1 MRVTNSLFYSS
12 SSYDQQNSL
21 KKLYDLN
28 KQMDS
33 QMKIQNSFEDSSIY
47 VDTMRLNYE
56 IATLDQVK
64 ATSSKA
70 QTFAQNTDS
79 TLNQFTEALTNFKTK
94 LIQASS
100 STNSATSLTALANEL
115 TTIKEHM
122 ISLGNTSIN
131 GQFLFSGSS
140 LLQKPLDSDGTYNG
154 NNESLT
160 ALIGSGVELP
170 YNIDGKSLFLGT
182 DSDYNRTVST
192 NISMYNQ
199 SKLNP
204 SVMVDANSNVASSK
218 VYLSASDTIRDMVG
232 DTNAIATDD
241 PKSVFYLS
249 GRKSNGETFATTI
262 EINSSSKVSD
272 LLESVGNAYGN
283 TTTNSVVNVSMNE
296 RGQIE
301 VKDLKSGNQLLE
313 MNLFGA
319 VDRDALA
326 GTTGNAKQIMNV
338 DNLSISPNV
347 DIIAF
352 NKSDFETTNSSPDL
366 TMRSLP
372 TSDAGKF
379 SIDFPLTTE
388 DTSTI
393 SPTTSLTSI
402 FPSDVDHIMIN
413 NVTRFPLTGSLS
425 GKTVQDLMTAIGGTT
440 TLVNNQI
447 ITDTSVTLVPMNAS
461 NALAQGESLSDAMNY
476 ARRGFE
482 KDGNELTSNI
492 SQVIKSSNQFATPST
507 KLVDVSGVSSLN
519 GKQLVLNF
527 TDINGKAQTGTLN
540 LDIAD
545 TTFSIDLDGNGVT
558 TDPNETFSIYNG
570 KGDPLNPLTKA
581 DEMTYQQLSDVV
593 SMAISG
599 NLPKD
604 GLPTDGL
611 PYNPLGSKPKD
622 AADYLLDADAFDA
635 AALVAPDAVAKAKA
649 IADATEARSNANI
662 LEYNYALNNSK
673 NTVDVTLDYKGRL
686 NIVDKSTSESKMK
699 LNMYDKSATDFT
711 GIGSVS
717 LSFMANDSVAIE
729 NPTIDF
735 FKDLDSMIE
744 AVKTGNYRMDS
755 ASSDPRNIGIQN
767 SLTKIDHILDHT
779 TKEQTKIGAYS
790 NALSSANDRA
800 QYLSLNVKTVR
811 SEIIDMDLA
820 EVNLQ
825 FNQVS
830 ISYQAILSTISKINS
845 MSLLKYM

>member
-33 QMKIQNSFEDSSIY
+33 KMKIQNSFEDSSIY

-79 TLNQFTEALTNFKTK
+79 TLNQFTTALESFKTK

-100 STNSATSLTALANEL
+100 SSTNSTTSLAALANEL

-140 LLQKPLDSDGTYNG
+140 LLQKPLESDGTYNG
-154 NNESLT
+154 NSQSLT
-160 ALIGSGVELP
+160 AIIGAGVELP

-204 SVMVDANSNVASSK
+204 SVMVDANSKVASTK
-218 VYLSASDTIRDMVG
+218 VYLSSSDTIRDMVG

-249 GRKSNGETFATTI
+249 GRKSNGDTFATTI

-283 TTTNSVVNVSMNE
+283 TTTNSVVNVSMNA

-313 MNLFGA
+313 MNMFGA
-319 VDRDALA
+319 VDRNALP
-326 GTTGNAKQIMNV
+326 GKTGNAKQIMNV
-338 DNLSISPNV
+338 DNLSTSPNV

-352 NKSDFETTNSSPDL
+352 NKSNFETTNSSPDL
-366 TMRSLP
+366 TMRSIP
-372 TSDAGKF
+372 TSVAGQF
-379 SIDFPLTTE
+379 GINFPIKNAATT
-388 DTSTI
+388 TI
-393 SPTTSLTSI
+393 ATTTSLSSLL
-402 FPSDVDHIMIN
+402 PSDVDH
-413 NVTRFPLTGSLS
+413 LTFGATSFTTS
-425 GKTVQDLMTAIGGTT
+425 GKTVQDLMTAIETEYGLGVGGASLSNGQIVT
-440 TLVNNQI
+440 NNSTI
-447 ITDTSVTLVPMNAS
+447 SIVPKNTS
-461 NALAQGESLSDAMNY
+461 NALAQGDSLSDAMNY

-492 SQVIKSSNQFATPST
+492 SQVVKSTNQFATAST
-507 KLVDVSGVSSLN
+507 KLVDVAGVSSLA

-545 TTFSIDLDGNGVT
+545 TTFSIDLNGNGVT
-558 TDPNETFSIYNG
+558 TDANETFSIYNG

-581 DEMTYQQLSDVV
+581 NEMTYQQLSDVV

-604 GLPTDGL
+604 GIPV
-611 PYNPLGSKPKD
+611 K
-622 AADYLLDADAFDA
+622 AAAYIADAVVFDA
-635 AALVAPDAVAKAKA
+635 AAAAAALIPDAVAEAKA
-649 IADATEARSNANI
+649 IADAAEARSNANI
-662 LEYNYALNNSK
+662 EEYNYALNNSK
-673 NTVDVTLDYKGRL
+673 TTVDVTLDYKGKL

-711 GIGSVS
+711 GIGSVA

-755 ASSDPRNIGIQN
+755 ASSDPRNLGIQN
-767 SLTKIDHILDHT
+767 SLTKLDHILDHV

-825 FNQVS
+825 FNQIS